1 MNNNDIFKVIKRE
14 HGIAIQGIN
23 IPKGVSPN
31 TVFFKMPSYG
41 SVDYVCTPKRIS
53 IPDKLELD
61 GVLLDV
67 VEISGHPF
75 EECDDLEE
83 LVIPFSVRKIMWN
96 GGGRHHLSKIY
107 VHPDNPVF
115 LSVDGVLFTREGFNR
130 EGKVEPNCIELI
142 AYPSAK
148 GPEYSVPIGTTRL
161 GNQSFKYTT
170 ISHLN
175 LPDTLKEIGTNAFYG
190 CSRLKELVLPSSV
203 VKNEGS
209 SNCKTIFIEKGN

>member
-14 HGIAIQGIN
+14 NGIAIQGIS
-23 IPKGVSPN
+23 IPKGVSPDM
-31 TVFFKMPSYG
+31 VFFKMPSYG
-41 SVDYVCTPKRIS
+41 SVEYVCTPKRIS
-53 IPDKLELD
+53 IPDKLEID

-75 EECDDLEE
+75 EECADLEE
-83 LVIPFSVRKIMWN
+83 LVIPSSVRKIIWN
-96 GGGRHHLSKIY
+96 GCGRHHLSKID

-115 LSVDGVLFTREGFNR
+115 QSVDGVLFSRKGFDR
-130 EGKVEPNCIELI
+130 KGKVCPNCVELI

-148 GPEYSVPIGTTRL
+148 GTEYTVPFGTTRL

-175 LPDTLKEIGTNAFYG
+175 LPETLKEIGKNAFYG
-190 CSRLKELVLPSSV
+190 CSYLKELEIPSSV
-203 VKNEGS
+203 KKNEGS
-209 SNCKTIFIEKGN
+209 SNCKTKFNVNI